1 MSKPIKV
8 SRKDMAKLSTA
19 ETMALAKNTYAKLF
33 RYIKPYRMR
42 FVLGIIVS
50 VFAGFSNFLLIQG
63 MNVVFSVVLEKNEKV
78 DHSAGLKNF
87 MARLNEMPAISD
99 VPAALQHRQAEEVS
113 QKIDKFNMGF
123 NKKHPWNPAYL
134 LPEAWRGSFG
144 LVVAACVL
152 VPLIFMLRGGL
163 TYLANYLMMWV
174 SIRILYDLRN
184 DTYKALLAQSLGY
197 YSRAKVGNLVQTV
210 FNQARVAQQNLMTLS
225 QDIVQ
230 RPVAIASILA
240 ALLHNDWRFTLY
252 SLIVFPL
259 CILPVV
265 AIGRRVRQAGAQEE
279 QEAGQMMVQMTECF
293 NGIRVVK
300 SHAREDF
307 ELRRFKDSNT
317 KMNKLF
323 MRYGKAL
330 ELVGMLVEVV
340 ASLGVGVGLF
350 YAWSSGINAA
360 KFITLVGGLTQIYP
374 HSKALS
380 RIQLVMQK
388 TIVATSNIFATLE
401 EPHEVEDAPDAKVL
415 KRTQGRLSFKNVS
428 FAYKTG
434 HKDPRL
440 AVNGI
445 NLEMQPGK
453 FYAFVGPT
461 GAGKSTLFALIQR
474 FYDVDGGS
482 IEIDGQDV
490 RKVTQESLRNQ
501 IGVVSQD
508 AFLFHDTIRFNIR
521 YGRLDATDAEIVAAA
536 TQAHVQDFVAEKK
549 EGYDTLVG
557 DGGGNLSGGQ
567 KQRVTIARAILR
579 NAPIL
584 LLDEATSALD
594 TETEKIIQE
603 AIQLLS
609 KGKTV
614 IAIAHRLS
622 TILGADQIVVMQNG
636 GIESVGT
643 HQELLQ
649 KSELYQRLYQLQ
661 FQESTSW
668 GEESE

>member
-1 MSKPIKV
+1 MSKPVKV
-8 SRKDMAKLSTA
+8 SRKDMAKLSTT
-19 ETMALAKNTYAKLF
+19 ETMALAKETYGKLF
-33 RYIKPYRMR
+33 RYIKPYRLR
-42 FVLGIIVS
+42 FLLGIVVS

-63 MNVVFSVVLEKNEKV
+63 MNVVFSVVLEKNAPPPDKGTALHNFLESINALPFSLKHHVVETV
-78 DHSAGLKNF
+78 D
-87 MARLNEMPAISD
+87 
-99 VPAALQHRQAEEVS
+99 
-113 QKIDKFNMGF
+113 KINKFNMGF
-123 NKKHPWNPAYL
+123 SKFQINPAHL
-134 LPEAWRGSFG
+134 LPEAWRGSVG
-144 LVVAACVL
+144 LVIAACVL
-152 VPLIFMLRGGL
+152 VPIIFMLRGGL

-174 SIRILYDLRN
+174 STRILFDLRN
-184 DTYKALLAQSLGY
+184 DTYRALLGQSLGY

-225 QDIVQ
+225 QDVVQ
-230 RPVAIASILA
+230 RPVALASILA
-240 ALLHNDWRFTLY
+240 ALLHQDWRFTLY
-252 SLIVFPL
+252 SLVVFPL

-265 AIGRRVRQAGAQEE
+265 SIGRRVRKAGAQEE

-300 SHAREDF
+300 SHARE
-307 ELRRFKDSNT
+307 EYEQRRFMDSNI

-330 ELVGMLVEVV
+330 ELVGMLVEIV

-350 YAWSSGINAA
+350 YAWSSGITAA

-374 HSKALS
+374 HTKALS

-401 EPHEVEDAPDAKVL
+401 EKREVEDAPDAVVL
-415 KRTQGRLSFKNVS
+415 KRTSGRISFKDVT

-434 HKDPRL
+434 HKDPRP
-440 AVNGI
+440 AVKGI

-461 GAGKSTLFALIQR
+461 GAGKSTLFSLIQR
-474 FYDVDGGS
+474 FYDVDSGS
-482 IEIDGQDV
+482 IEIDGHDL
-490 RKVTQESLRNQ
+490 RTVTQESLRNQ

-508 AFLFHDTIRFNIR
+508 SFLFHDTIRNNIR
-521 YGRLDATDAEIVAAA
+521 YGRLDAKESEIQAAA
-536 TQAHVQDFVAEKK
+536 LQAHVNDFVTDKK
-549 EGYDTLVG
+549 EGYETLVG
-557 DGGGNLSGGQ
+557 DGGSNLSGGQ

-603 AIQLLS
+603 AIQQLS

-636 GIESVGT
+636 GIESMGT

-649 KSELYQRLYQLQ
+649 KSDLYQRLYQLQ
-661 FQESTSW
+661 FQEATQWNEGSD
-668 GEESE
+668 

>member
-1 MSKPIKV
+1 MSKPVKV

-19 ETMALAKNTYAKLF
+19 ETMALARQTYTKLF
-33 RYIKPYRMR
+33 RYIKPYRGR

-50 VFAGFSNFLLIQG
+50 ILSGFSNFLLVQG
-63 MNVVFSVVLEKNEKV
+63 MNVVFSVVLEKNGGPGGTNHAADAAEKINRFNLGF
-78 DHSAGLKNF
+78 SKF
-87 MARLNEMPAISD
+87 
-99 VPAALQHRQAEEVS
+99 
-113 QKIDKFNMGF
+113 KFN
-123 NKKHPWNPAYL
+123 PAEM
-134 LPEAWRGSFG
+134 LPEAWRGSMG
-144 LVVAACVL
+144 LVIAACML
-152 VPLIFMLRGGL
+152 VPVIFMLRGAL

-174 SIRILYDLRN
+174 STRILFDLRN
-184 DTYKALLAQSLGY
+184 DTYRALLGQSLGY

-225 QDIVQ
+225 QDVVQ

-240 ALLHNDWRFTLY
+240 ALLHQDWRFTLY

-265 AIGRRVRQAGAQEE
+265 AIGRKVRKAGAQEE

-300 SHAREDF
+300 SHAREDY
-307 ELRRFKDSNT
+307 EQKRFQDSNT

-330 ELVGMLVEVV
+330 ELVGMLVEIV

-350 YAWSSGINAA
+350 YAWKSGITSA

-374 HSKALS
+374 HTKALS

-388 TIVATSNIFATLE
+388 TIVATSNIFATMEE
-401 EPHEVEDAPDAKVL
+401 EPEVKDAPDAKTL
-415 KRTQGRLSFKNVS
+415 NKRTQGRISFKNVS

-434 HKDPRL
+434 HKDPRP
-440 AVNGI
+440 AVTGI

-453 FYAFVGPT
+453 FYAFIGPT
-461 GAGKSTLFALIQR
+461 GAGKSTLFSLIQR
-474 FYDVDGGS
+474 FYDVDSGS
-482 IEIDGQDV
+482 IEIDGQDL
-490 RKVTQESLRNQ
+490 RSVTQQSLRNQ

-508 AFLFHDTIRFNIR
+508 AFLFHDTIRENIR
-521 YGRLDATDAEIVAAA
+521 YGRLDATEAEIQAAA
-536 TQAHVQDFVAEKK
+536 LQAHVNDFVVDKK

-557 DGGGNLSGGQ
+557 DGGANLSGGQ
-567 KQRVTIARAILR
+567 KQRVTIARAIVR

-603 AIQLLS
+603 AIQQLS
-609 KGKTV
+609 RGKTV

-636 GIESVGT
+636 GIESMGT

-649 KSELYQRLYQLQ
+649 KSELYARLYQLQ
-661 FQESTSW
+661 FQESTQW
-668 GEESE
+668 SEGSD

>member
-1 MSKPIKV
+1 MPKPVKV

-19 ETMALAKNTYAKLF
+19 ETMALAKQTYAKLF
-33 RYIKPYRMR
+33 RYIKPYRGR
-42 FVLGIIVS
+42 FALGIFVS
-50 VFAGFSNFLLIQG
+50 VLSGFSNFLLIQG
-63 MNVVFSVVLEKNEKV
+63 MNVVFSVVLDKNSPTIPTSQLDQFLAKINAQSFSLYHHVAEKV
-78 DHSAGLKNF
+78 DK
-87 MARLNEMPAISD
+87 IS
-99 VPAALQHRQAEEVS
+99 
-113 QKIDKFNMGF
+113 KFNLGLPGF
-123 NKKHPWNPAYL
+123 QVNPAHL
-134 LPEAWRGSFG
+134 LPEAWRGSVG
-144 LVVAACVL
+144 LVIAACAL
-152 VPLIFMLRGGL
+152 VPLIFLLRGGL

-174 SIRILYDLRN
+174 STRILYDLRN
-184 DTYKALLAQSLGY
+184 DTYKALLGQSLGY

-225 QDIVQ
+225 QDMVQ
-230 RPVAIASILA
+230 RPVAIISILA
-240 ALLHNDWRFTLY
+240 ALLHQDWRFTCY

-265 AIGRRVRQAGAQEE
+265 AIGRKVRKAGAQEE
-279 QEAGQMMVQMTECF
+279 AEAGQMMVQMTECF

-300 SHAREDF
+300 SHAREDY
-307 ELRRFKDSNT
+307 EQKRFQESNS

-330 ELVGMLVEVV
+330 ELVGMLVEIV
-340 ASLGVGVGLF
+340 ASFGVGVGLF
-350 YAWSSGINAA
+350 YAWSSGITAS

-374 HSKALS
+374 HTKALS

-388 TIVATSNIFATLE
+388 TIVATSNIFATMEE
-401 EPHEVEDAPDAKVL
+401 EPEVKDVPEAKKL
-415 KRTQGRLSFKNVS
+415 KRTEGRISFKNVTFS
-428 FAYKTG
+428 YKTG
-434 HKDPRL
+434 HKDPRP
-440 AVNGI
+440 AVKGI

-453 FYAFVGPT
+453 FYAFIGPT
-461 GAGKSTLFALIQR
+461 GAGKSTLFSLIQR

-482 IEIDGQDV
+482 IEIDGHDL
-490 RKVTQESLRNQ
+490 RSVTQQSLRDQ

-508 AFLFHDTIRFNIR
+508 AFLFHDTIRENIR
-521 YGRLDATDAEIVAAA
+521 YGRLDATEQEIIAAA
-536 TQAHVQDFVAEKK
+536 TQAHVHDFVTDKK

-603 AIQLLS
+603 AIQQLS
-609 KGKTV
+609 RGKTV

-636 GIESVGT
+636 GIESIGT

-649 KSELYQRLYQLQ
+649 KSELYTRLYQLQ
-661 FQESTSW
+661 FQEATQW
-668 GEESE
+668 SEGSD

>member
-1 MSKPIKV
+1 MSKPVKV

-19 ETMALAKNTYAKLF
+19 ETMALAKQTYAKLF
-33 RYIKPYRMR
+33 RYIKPYRGR
-42 FVLGIIVS
+42 FLLGMIVS
-50 VFAGFSNFLLIQG
+50 VLSGFSNFLLIQG
-63 MNVVFSVVLEKNEKV
+63 MNVVFSVVLDKNNVPDERSTWLYKHLEK
-78 DHSAGLKNF
+78 
-87 MARLNEMPAISD
+87 LNALPFSLMRHTEE
-99 VPAALQHRQAEEVS
+99 AAS
-113 QKIDKFNMGF
+113 KINKFNMGF
-123 NKKHPWNPAYL
+123 SKFQINPAYL
-134 LPEAWRGSFG
+134 LPEAWRGSVG
-144 LVVAACVL
+144 LVIAACVL

-174 SIRILYDLRN
+174 STRILFDLRN
-184 DTYKALLAQSLGY
+184 DTYRALLGQSLGY

-225 QDIVQ
+225 QDVVQ

-240 ALLHNDWRFTLY
+240 ALLHQDWRFTLY
-252 SLIVFPL
+252 SLVVFPL

-265 AIGRRVRQAGAQEE
+265 AIGRKVRKAGAQEE

-300 SHAREDF
+300 SHAREDY
-307 ELRRFKDSNT
+307 EQKRFQDSNT

-330 ELVGMLVEVV
+330 ELVGMLVEIV

-350 YAWSSGINAA
+350 YAWSSGITAA

-374 HSKALS
+374 HTKALS

-401 EPHEVEDAPDAKVL
+401 EPCEVMDAPDAKVL
-415 KRTQGRLSFKNVS
+415 KRTEGRISFKNAT

-434 HKDPRL
+434 HKDPRP
-440 AVNGI
+440 AVKGI

-461 GAGKSTLFALIQR
+461 GAGKSTLFSLIQR

-482 IEIDGQDV
+482 IEIDGHDL
-490 RKVTQESLRNQ
+490 RSVTQQSLRNQ

-508 AFLFHDTIRFNIR
+508 SFLFHDTIRENIR
-521 YGRLDATDAEIVAAA
+521 YGRLEATEKEIQAAA
-536 TQAHVQDFVAEKK
+536 LQAHVNDFVADKK

-603 AIQLLS
+603 AIQQLS

-636 GIESVGT
+636 GIESTGT

-649 KSELYQRLYQLQ
+649 KSELYSRLYQLQ
-661 FQESTSW
+661 FQESTQW
-668 GEESE
+668 SEGSD

>member
-1 MSKPIKV
+1 MSKPVKV

-19 ETMALAKNTYAKLF
+19 ETMALAKQTYAKLF

-42 FVLGIIVS
+42 FLMGILVS
-50 VFAGFSNFLLIQG
+50 VLAGFSNFLLIQG
-63 MNVVFSVVLEKNEKV
+63 MNTVFSVVLEKNEKP
-78 DHSAGLKNF
+78 DPDAGIKRF
-87 MARLNEMPAISD
+87 MSRLNEMPSISA
-99 VPAALQHRQAEEVS
+99 VPDALQYRAPVEDPGK
-113 QKIDKFNMGF
+113 KIDKFNMGF
-123 NKKHPWNPAYL
+123 SKKHPFNPAYL
-134 LPEAWRGSFG
+134 LPQAWRGSVG
-144 LVVAACVL
+144 LVIAACLL

-174 SIRILYDLRN
+174 STRILYDLRN
-184 DTYKALLAQSLGY
+184 DTYHALLSQSLGY

-225 QDIVQ
+225 QDVVQ
-230 RPVAIASILA
+230 RPVAILSLLA
-240 ALLHNDWRFTLY
+240 ALLHNDWRFTMY
-252 SLIVFPL
+252 SLVVFPL

-265 AIGRRVRQAGAQEE
+265 AIGRRVRKAGAQEE

-300 SHAREDF
+300 SHAREDY
-307 ELRRFKDSNT
+307 EQKRFQDSNS

-350 YAWSSGINAA
+350 YAWYSGVTAT
-360 KFITLVGGLTQIYP
+360 KFIVLVGGLTQIYP

-401 EPHEVEDAPDAKVL
+401 EPREVEDAPGAKVL
-415 KRTQGRLSFKNVS
+415 KRTEGRISFKNVT

-434 HKDPRL
+434 HKDPRP
-440 AVNGI
+440 AVKGI

-453 FYAFVGPT
+453 FYAFIGPT
-461 GAGKSTLFALIQR
+461 GAGKSTLFSLIQR
-474 FYDVDGGS
+474 FYDVDGGG
-482 IEIDGQDV
+482 IEIDGHDV
-490 RKVTQESLRNQ
+490 RTVTQQSLRNQ

-508 AFLFHDTIRFNIR
+508 SFLFHDTIRQNIR
-521 YGRLDATDAEIVAAA
+521 YGRLDATEAEIQAAA
-536 TQAHVQDFVAEKK
+536 LQAHVNDFVTDKK
-549 EGYDTLVG
+549 DGYDTLVG

-603 AIQLLS
+603 AIQQLS
-609 KGKTV
+609 RGK
-614 IAIAHRLS
+614 
-622 TILGADQIVVMQNG
+622 
-636 GIESVGT
+636 
-643 HQELLQ
+643 
-649 KSELYQRLYQLQ
+649 
-661 FQESTSW
+661 
-668 GEESE
+668 

>member
-8 SRKDMAKLSTA
+8 SRKDMAKLSTT
-19 ETMALAKNTYAKLF
+19 ETLALAKNTYAKLF
-33 RYIKPYRMR
+33 RYIKPYRSR
-42 FVLGIIVS
+42 FVLGILVS
-50 VFAGFSNFLLIQG
+50 VLSGFSNFLLVQS
-63 MNVVFSVVLEKNEKV
+63 MNVVFGVVLEKNEKV
-78 DHSAGLKNF
+78 DHDAGLKKF
-87 MARLNEMPAISD
+87 MARITEMPANSK
-99 VPAALQHRQAEEVS
+99 VPAALQKPKEEETTE
-113 QKIDKFNMGF
+113 KIQKFNMGF
-123 NKKHPWNPAYL
+123 SKKHPWNPAYL
-134 LPEAWRGSFG
+134 LPPAWRGSVG
-144 LVVAACVL
+144 LVIAACLL
-152 VPLIFMLRGGL
+152 VPCIFMVRGGL

-174 SIRILYDLRN
+174 STRILFDLRN
-184 DTYKALLAQSLGY
+184 DTYKALLGQSLGY

-225 QDIVQ
+225 QDVVQ

-240 ALLHNDWRFTLY
+240 ALIHMDWRFTLY
-252 SLIVFPL
+252 SLVVFPL

-265 AIGRRVRQAGAQEE
+265 AIGRKVRKAGAQEE

-300 SHAREDF
+300 SHARE
-307 ELRRFKDSNT
+307 EYEQKRFMDSNT

-330 ELVGMLVEVV
+330 ELVGMLVEIV

-350 YAWSSGINAA
+350 YAWYSGINAA

-374 HSKALS
+374 HTKALS

-401 EPHEVEDAPDAKVL
+401 EPCEVMDAPNATVL
-415 KRTQGRLSFKNVS
+415 KRSTGRLTFRNVS

-434 HKDPRL
+434 HTNPRL
-440 AVNGI
+440 AVNNI
-445 NLEMQPGK
+445 SLEMQPGK
-453 FYAFVGPT
+453 FYALVGPT
-461 GAGKSTLFALIQR
+461 GAGKSTIFSLIQR

-482 IEIDGQDV
+482 VEIDGQDI
-490 RKVTQESLRNQ
+490 RQITQQSLRNQ

-508 AFLFHDTIRFNIR
+508 AFLFHDTIRENIR
-521 YGRLDATDAEIVAAA
+521 YGRLDASTSEIIAAS
-536 TQAHVQDFVAEKK
+536 TQAHVDDFVAQKK
-549 EGYDTLVG
+549 DGYETVVG
-557 DGGGNLSGGQ
+557 DGGSNLSGGQ
-567 KQRVTIARAILR
+567 RQRVTIARAILR

-594 TETEKIIQE
+594 TETERIIQE
-603 AIQLLS
+603 AIHNLS

-649 KSELYQRLYQLQ
+649 KSELYSRLYQLQ
-661 FQESTSW
+661 F
-668 GEESE
+668 EEGIASE